1 MIDYFQVNN
10 LIYSRDLPQDDRS
23 PIDIARSY
31 GKTEMEA
38 FLGEY
43 LEVMQL
49 PIHRAIWER
58 ASSEDVVVL
67 LRDDPSGA
75 KRKDRNGKLPLHYAI
90 EMRSQFEVSNLSTTY
105 IPSSTNLLL
114 HLNAGIST
122 SSLH

>member
-1 MIDYFQVNN
+1 MNN

-75 KRKDRNGKLPLHYAI
+75 KRKDRNAKLPLHYAI